1 MRGGEPAAP
10 ERQRAVGGVA
20 RRVHD
25 GALPAARDVGRQQA
39 VVEHAPRAERDDGLD
54 EVGRRARAK
63 LVVAIAKRSPHAL
76 AGARGGGAGAF
87 SGAGSVRGTF
97 SGSTTI
103 VFDRPG
109 SVMAPPYRYISPPDA
124 RGTG

>member
-10 ERQRAVGGVA
+10 ERQRAVGRVA

-25 GALPAARDVGRQQA
+25 GAVPAARDVGRQQA

-54 EVGRRARAK
+54 EVGRRTRAR
-63 LVVAIAKRSPHAL
+63 IAKRSPHAL
-76 AGARGGGAGAF
+76 AGARGGGGGGAF
-87 SGAGSVRGTF
+87 SGAGSLRGTF

-109 SVMAPPYRYISPPDA
+109 SVIEPPYRYISPPDA
-124 RGTG
+124 QGTGGH